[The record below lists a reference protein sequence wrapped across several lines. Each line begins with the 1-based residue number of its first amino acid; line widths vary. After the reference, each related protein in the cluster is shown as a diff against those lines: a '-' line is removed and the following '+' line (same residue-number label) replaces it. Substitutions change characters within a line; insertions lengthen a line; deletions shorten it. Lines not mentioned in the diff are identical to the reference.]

1 MASESAGRGGS
12 SGAARATLTFQD
24 LEGLEVGLG
33 FVLGLGLGLDSMGLG
48 LDLDSM
54 GFVLGLD
61 SMGLDWT
68 DWTDSMGLKDSLG
81 LGLDGSLNLEYMD
94 SKRSELDVSSSLA
107 FGGSTR
113 LTREDPLGFDFN
125 GSLGVRMDG

>member
-1 MASESAGRGGS
+1 
-12 SGAARATLTFQD
+12 
-24 LEGLEVGLG
+24 
-33 FVLGLGLGLDSMGLG
+33 MGLSLG
-48 LDLDSM
+48 LDSM

-61 SMGLDWT
+61 SMGFVLGLGLDSMGL
-68 DWTDSMGLKDSLG
+68 DSMDSTDSMGLKDSLG

-94 SKRSELDVSSSLA
+94 SKRSELEVSSSLA